1 MCSGGP
7 CGPRISPHGTSARQH
22 AAPQT
27 RLKDK
32 PMRTALLLC
41 CLIIFSLPPAVLASG
56 PEPDGNAGGAVST
69 PSASPVQASASIFPE
84 DLLKALVSP
93 KVADRDAAIAALEK
107 DDSTVAA
114 QLRETLLEAL
124 LHNTLLADA
133 AAGTLFVGDNAGQA
147 RALTA
152 AGELGAAQPADTL
165 RKVGTSNRQR
175 QRITDIL
182 NAQALT
188 STDTAKRRQASAAL
202 MDGPTPPLK
211 ADALQK
217 LLLGEKDEAVR
228 ANLGAAL
235 ALYVAADPAAVRS
248 DQLAAVSALN
258 RNGSP
263 AALNALRALAESPD
277 SAVAKAA
284 DDALYSQR
292 VSAQWG
298 QFFEMLFFGTSL
310 GSILVLAA
318 IGLAITFGVMGV
330 INMAHGELIMLGA
343 YTAWGMQQLL
353 PGQPGLALILAVP
366 AAFVVSG
373 GMGVL
378 LEKTVI
384 RFLYGRPLETLLAT
398 FGIRL
403 VLPQAVRTVFSPLN
417 RAVQNPDFMSGVWQ
431 ITQHFSL
438 TCNRV
443 YIILF
448 CLGVFALIHMAMHRT
463 RLGLEVRAVSQNRA
477 IARCMGVRAS
487 RVDALTFG
495 LGSGVAGMAGVA
507 LSQVSNVGPN
517 LGQTYIVDSFMV
529 VVFGGVGN
537 LWGTLTGGLAL
548 GIANKFLEPA
558 SGAMLSKIIILVCLI
573 LFIQKRPRG
582 LFPQKGRAVEA

>member
-1 MCSGGP
+1 
-7 CGPRISPHGTSARQH
+7 
-22 AAPQT
+22 
-27 RLKDK
+27 
-32 PMRTALLLC
+32 MRTALLLC

-56 PEPDGNAGGAVST
+56 PEPDENAGGAVST
-69 PSASPVQASASIFPE
+69 PSASPVQASPSIMPV
-84 DLLKALVSP
+84 DLLKSLVSP

-107 DDSTVAA
+107 DDSTIAA
-114 QLRETLLEAL
+114 PLRERLLEAL
-124 LHNTLLADA
+124 LRNTLLADA
-133 AAGTLFVGDNAGQA
+133 AACTLFVSDDAGQA
-147 RALTA
+147 HALTA
-152 AGELGAAQPADTL
+152 TGGLGAAQPADTL

-188 STDTAKRRQASAAL
+188 SADTARRRQASAAL
-202 MDGPTPPLK
+202 MEGPTPTLK
-211 ADALQK
+211 ADALHN
-217 LLLGEKDEAVR
+217 LLEAEKDDIVR

-235 ALYVAADPAAVRS
+235 ALYVASDPSAVRS

-263 AALNALRALAESPD
+263 SALNALRALAGSSD
-277 SAVAKAA
+277 TAVAKAA

-298 QFFEMLFFGTSL
+298 QFFEMLFFGMSL

-343 YTAWGMQQLL
+343 YTAWGMQQIL
-353 PGQPGLALILAVP
+353 PGQPGLALVLAVP
-366 AAFVVSG
+366 AAFLVSG

-398 FGIRL
+398 FGISL
-403 VLPQAVRTVFSPLN
+403 VLQQAVRTVFSPLN

-487 RVDALTFG
+487 RVDAMTFG

>member
-1 MCSGGP
+1 
-7 CGPRISPHGTSARQH
+7 
-22 AAPQT
+22 
-27 RLKDK
+27 
-32 PMRTALLLC
+32 MRTALLLC

-56 PEPDGNAGGAVST
+56 PEPDENAGGAVST
-69 PSASPVQASASIFPE
+69 PSASPVQASPSIMPV
-84 DLLKALVSP
+84 DLIKSLVSP

-107 DDSTVAA
+107 DDSTIAA
-114 QLRETLLEAL
+114 PLRERLLEAL
-124 LHNTLLADA
+124 LRNTLLADA
-133 AAGTLFVGDNAGQA
+133 AACTLFVSDDAGQA
-147 RALTA
+147 HALTA
-152 AGELGAAQPADTL
+152 TGGLGAAQPADTL

-188 STDTAKRRQASAAL
+188 SADTARRRQASAAL
-202 MDGPTPPLK
+202 MEGPTPPLK
-211 ADALQK
+211 ADALHN
-217 LLLGEKDEAVR
+217 LLEAEKDDIVR

-235 ALYVAADPAAVRS
+235 ALYVASDPAAVRS

-263 AALNALRALAESPD
+263 SALNALRALAGSSD
-277 SAVAKAA
+277 TAVAKAA

-298 QFFEMLFFGTSL
+298 QFFEMLFFGMSL

-343 YTAWGMQQLL
+343 YTAWGMQQIL
-353 PGQPGLALILAVP
+353 PGQPGLALVLAVP
-366 AAFVVSG
+366 AAFLVSG

-398 FGIRL
+398 FGISL
-403 VLPQAVRTVFSPLN
+403 VLQQAVRTVFSPLN

-487 RVDALTFG
+487 RVDAMTFG

-517 LGQTYIVDSFMV
+517 LGQTYIVNSFMV

>member
-1 MCSGGP
+1 
-7 CGPRISPHGTSARQH
+7 
-22 AAPQT
+22 
-27 RLKDK
+27 
-32 PMRTALLLC
+32 MRTALLLC

-56 PEPDGNAGGAVST
+56 PEPDENAGGAVST
-69 PSASPVQASASIFPE
+69 PSASLVQASPSIMPV
-84 DLLKALVSP
+84 DLLKSLVSP

-107 DDSTVAA
+107 DDSTIAA
-114 QLRETLLEAL
+114 PLRERLLEAL
-124 LHNTLLADA
+124 LRNTLLADA
-133 AAGTLFVGDNAGQA
+133 AACTLFVSDDAGQA
-147 RALTA
+147 HALTA
-152 AGELGAAQPADTL
+152 TGGLGAAQPADTL

-188 STDTAKRRQASAAL
+188 SADTARRRQASAAL
-202 MDGPTPPLK
+202 MEGPTPTLK
-211 ADALQK
+211 ADALHN
-217 LLLGEKDEAVR
+217 LLEAEKDDIVR

-235 ALYVAADPAAVRS
+235 ALYVANDPAAVRS

-263 AALNALRALAESPD
+263 SALNALRALAGSSD
-277 SAVAKAA
+277 TAVAKAA

-298 QFFEMLFFGTSL
+298 QFFEMLFFGMSL

-343 YTAWGMQQLL
+343 YTAWGMQQIL
-353 PGQPGLALILAVP
+353 PGQPGLALVLAVP
-366 AAFVVSG
+366 AAFLVSG

-398 FGIRL
+398 FGISL
-403 VLPQAVRTVFSPLN
+403 VLQQAVRTVFSPLN

-487 RVDALTFG
+487 RVDAMTFG

>member
-1 MCSGGP
+1 M
-7 CGPRISPHGTSARQH
+7 
-22 AAPQT
+22 
-27 RLKDK
+27 
-32 PMRTALLLC
+32 
-41 CLIIFSLPPAVLASG
+41 FSLPPAVLASG
-56 PEPDGNAGGAVST
+56 PEPDGKVGDAVST
-69 PSASPVQASASIFPE
+69 SSASPVQTSPSILPA
-84 DLLKALVSP
+84 DLLKTLVSP

-107 DDSTVAA
+107 DDSSLAA
-114 QLRETLLEAL
+114 PLREKLLEAL
-124 LHNTLLADA
+124 LRNTLLADV
-133 AAGTLFVGDNAGQA
+133 AAGALFVSDDAGQA
-147 RALTA
+147 RPLDAR
-152 AGELGAAQPADTL
+152 GELGAAQSADSL

-202 MDGPTPPLK
+202 MESTTPPLN
-211 ADALQK
+211 AEALHK
-217 LLLGEKDEAVR
+217 LLNVEKDEAVR
-228 ANLGAAL
+228 GNLNATL
-235 ALYVAADPAAVRS
+235 ALYVAADPSAVRS
-248 DQLAAVSALN
+248 DQLAAVNALN
-258 RNGSP
+258 SNGSP
-263 AALNALRALAESPD
+263 AALDALRTFAASSD
-277 SAVAKAA
+277 TAVAKAA
-284 DDALYSQR
+284 GDALYSQR
-292 VSAQWG
+292 ISAQWA

-330 INMAHGELIMLGA
+330 INMAHGEMIMLGA
-343 YTAWGMQQLL
+343 YTAWGMQQIL

-366 AAFVVSG
+366 AAFLVSG
-373 GMGVL
+373 SMGVL

-398 FGIRL
+398 FGISL
-403 VLPQAVRTVFSPLN
+403 VLQQAVRSVFSPLN

-443 YIILF
+443 YIIFF
-448 CLGVFALIHMAMHRT
+448 CLGVFALIHVAMHRT

-477 IARCMGVRAS
+477 IARCMGIRSS

-529 VVFGGVGN
+529 VVFGGVG
-537 LWGTLTGGLAL
+537 
-548 GIANKFLEPA
+548 
-558 SGAMLSKIIILVCLI
+558 
-573 LFIQKRPRG
+573 
-582 LFPQKGRAVEA
+582 

>member
-1 MCSGGP
+1 
-7 CGPRISPHGTSARQH
+7 
-22 AAPQT
+22 
-27 RLKDK
+27 
-32 PMRTALLLC
+32 MRTALLLC

-56 PEPDGNAGGAVST
+56 PEPDENAGGAVST
-69 PSASPVQASASIFPE
+69 PSASPVQASPSIMPV
-84 DLLKALVSP
+84 DLLKSLVSP

-107 DDSTVAA
+107 DDSTIAA
-114 QLRETLLEAL
+114 PLRERLLEAL
-124 LHNTLLADA
+124 LRNTLLADA
-133 AAGTLFVGDNAGQA
+133 AACTLFVSDDAGQA
-147 RALTA
+147 HALTA
-152 AGELGAAQPADTL
+152 TGGLGAAQPADTL

-188 STDTAKRRQASAAL
+188 SADTARRRQASAAL
-202 MDGPTPPLK
+202 MEGPTPTLK
-211 ADALQK
+211 ADALHN
-217 LLLGEKDEAVR
+217 LLEAEKDDIVR

-235 ALYVAADPAAVRS
+235 ALYVASDPAAVRS

-263 AALNALRALAESPD
+263 SALNALRALAGSSD
-277 SAVAKAA
+277 TAVAKAA

-298 QFFEMLFFGTSL
+298 QFFEMLFFGMSL

-343 YTAWGMQQLL
+343 YTAWGMQQIL
-353 PGQPGLALILAVP
+353 PGQPGLALVLAVP
-366 AAFVVSG
+366 AAFLVSG

-398 FGIRL
+398 FGISL
-403 VLPQAVRTVFSPLN
+403 VLQQAVRTVFSPLN

-487 RVDALTFG
+487 RVDAMTFG

>member
-1 MCSGGP
+1 
-7 CGPRISPHGTSARQH
+7 
-22 AAPQT
+22 
-27 RLKDK
+27 
-32 PMRTALLLC
+32 MRTALMLC
-41 CLIIFSLPPAVLASG
+41 CLIIFSLPTAVLATG
-56 PEPDGNAGGAVST
+56 PEPDGNAGGAVLT
-69 PSASPVQASASIFPE
+69 PSASPEQPSPSFLPP
-84 DLLKALVSP
+84 DLLKALVSS
-93 KVADRDAAIAALEK
+93 KVMDRDAAIAVLEK
-107 DDSTVAA
+107 DDSSLAA
-114 QLRETLLEAL
+114 PLREKLLEAL
-124 LHNTLLADA
+124 LSGALLADA
-133 AAGTLFVGDNAGQA
+133 AAGTLFVGDDNGQA
-147 RALTA
+147 RPLDAK
-152 AGELGAAQPADTL
+152 GELGAARSADTL

-175 QRITDIL
+175 QHITDIL

-202 MDGPTPPLK
+202 MDNATPPLK
-211 ADALQK
+211 AEALRK
-217 LLLGEKDEAVR
+217 LLDGEKDKNVR
-228 ANLGAAL
+228 ANLNAAL

-248 DQLAAVSALN
+248 DQIAAVHALN
-258 RNGSP
+258 SNGSP
-263 AALNALRALAESPD
+263 AALNALRALAGSSD

-292 VSAQWG
+292 VSAQWA
-298 QFFEMLFFGTSL
+298 QFFEMLFFGMSL

-343 YTAWGMQQLL
+343 YTAWGMQQIL

-366 AAFVVSG
+366 AAFLVSG

-398 FGIRL
+398 FGISL
-403 VLPQAVRTVFSPLN
+403 VLQQAVRTVFSPLN

-448 CLGVFALIHMAMHRT
+448 CLGVFTLIHMAMHRT
-463 RLGLEVRAVSQNRA
+463 RLGLEVRAVSQNRP

>member
-1 MCSGGP
+1 
-7 CGPRISPHGTSARQH
+7 
-22 AAPQT
+22 
-27 RLKDK
+27 
-32 PMRTALLLC
+32 MRTALLLC
-41 CLIIFSLPPAVLASG
+41 CLIFFSLPYAALASG
-56 PEPDGNAGGAVST
+56 PEPDANAGGAVST
-69 PSASPVQASASIFPE
+69 PSASPEQSSPAFLPADI
-84 DLLKALVSP
+84 LKALVSSR
-93 KVADRDAAIAALEK
+93 VMDRDAAINALEK
-107 DDSTVAA
+107 SDGGIAA
-114 QLRETLLEAL
+114 PLREKLLETMLRGTLLS
-124 LHNTLLADA
+124 DA
-133 AAGTLFVGDNAGQA
+133 ATGTLFVGNGDGQA
-147 RALTA
+147 RPLDA
-152 AGELGAAQPADTL
+152 AGALGAARSADGL

-188 STDTAKRRQASAAL
+188 SANTAKRRQASAAL

-211 ADALQK
+211 AEALHK
-217 LLLGEKDEAVR
+217 LLAGEKDAAVR
-228 ANLGAAL
+228 ANLDAAL

-248 DQLAAVSALN
+248 DQLAAVKALDK
-258 RNGSP
+258 NGSP
-263 AALNALRALAESPD
+263 SAINALRALSASHDP
-277 SAVAKAA
+277 AVAKAA
-284 DDALYSQR
+284 DDALYMQR
-292 VSAQWG
+292 VASQWS
-298 QFFEMLFFGTSL
+298 QFFEMLFFGMSL

-366 AAFVVSG
+366 AAFIVSG

-398 FGIRL
+398 FGISL
-403 VLPQAVRTVFSPLN
+403 VLQQAVRTVFSPLN
-417 RAVQNPDFMSGVWQ
+417 RAVKNPDFMSGVWQ
-431 ITQHFSL
+431 ITQNFSL

-548 GIANKFLEPA
+548 GVANKFLEPV

>member
-1 MCSGGP
+1 
-7 CGPRISPHGTSARQH
+7 
-22 AAPQT
+22 
-27 RLKDK
+27 
-32 PMRTALLLC
+32 MRTALLLC

-69 PSASPVQASASIFPE
+69 PSASPVQTSPSNLPA

-107 DDSTVAA
+107 DDSSLAA
-114 QLRETLLEAL
+114 PLREKLLEAL
-124 LHNTLLADA
+124 LRNTLLADA
-133 AAGTLFVGDNAGQA
+133 AAGALFVSDDAGQA
-147 RALTA
+147 RPLDAR
-152 AGELGAAQPADTL
+152 GELGAAQSADAL

-202 MDGPTPPLK
+202 MDSATPPLK
-211 ADALQK
+211 AEALNK
-217 LLLGEKDEAVR
+217 LLTGEKDEAVR
-228 ANLGAAL
+228 GNLNAAL
-235 ALYVAADPAAVRS
+235 ALYVAADHAAVRS
-248 DQLAAVSALN
+248 DQLAAVKALN
-258 RNGSP
+258 SNGSP
-263 AALNALRALAESPD
+263 AALSALRTLAASSD
-277 SAVAKAA
+277 AAVAKAA

-292 VSAQWG
+292 VSAQWA

-366 AAFVVSG
+366 AAFLVSG
-373 GMGVL
+373 GTGVL

-398 FGIRL
+398 FGISL
-403 VLPQAVRTVFSPLN
+403 VLQQAVRTVFSPLN
-417 RAVQNPDFMSGVWQ
+417 RAVQNPEFMSGVWQ

-448 CLGVFALIHMAMHRT
+448 CLGVFALIHVAMHRT

>member
-1 MCSGGP
+1 MAP
-7 CGPRISPHGTSARQH
+7 ATIPHGTSVGAS
-22 AAPQT
+22 AALSRQT
-27 RLKDK
+27 RLKDI

-41 CLIIFSLPPAVLASG
+41 CLVIFSLPPAVLASG

-69 PSASPVQASASIFPE
+69 PSASPVQTSPSILPA
-84 DLLKALVSP
+84 DLLRTLVSP

-107 DDSTVAA
+107 DDNNLAA
-114 QLRETLLEAL
+114 PLREKLLEAL
-124 LHNTLLADA
+124 LRNTLLADA
-133 AAGTLFVGDNAGQA
+133 AAGALFVSDDAGQA
-147 RALTA
+147 RPLDAR
-152 AGELGAAQPADTL
+152 GELGAAQSADSL

-202 MDGPTPPLK
+202 MESATPPL
-211 ADALQK
+211 DAEALHN
-217 LLLGEKDEAVR
+217 LLAGEKDEAVR
-228 ANLGAAL
+228 GNLSAAL
-235 ALYVAADPAAVRS
+235 ALYVAADPGSARS
-248 DQLAAVSALN
+248 EQLAAVTALDS
-258 RNGSP
+258 NGSP
-263 AALNALRALAESPD
+263 AALDALRTLVASSD
-277 SAVAKAA
+277 TAVAKAA
-284 DDALYSQR
+284 GDALYFQR
-292 VSAQWG
+292 ISAQWA

-343 YTAWGMQQLL
+343 YTAWSMQQIL

-366 AAFVVSG
+366 AAFLVSG
-373 GMGVL
+373 GVGVL

-398 FGIRL
+398 FGISL
-403 VLPQAVRTVFSPLN
+403 VLQQAVRTVFSPLN

-443 YIILF
+443 YIIIF

>member
-1 MCSGGP
+1 MAP
-7 CGPRISPHGTSARQH
+7 AIPPRHVCQRATLSPQA
-22 AAPQT
+22 
-27 RLKDK
+27 RLKDM

-56 PEPDGNAGGAVST
+56 PEPDENAGGAVST
-69 PSASPVQASASIFPE
+69 PSASPVQASPSIMPV
-84 DLLKALVSP
+84 DLLKSLVSP

-107 DDSTVAA
+107 DDSTIAA
-114 QLRETLLEAL
+114 PLRERLLEAL
-124 LHNTLLADA
+124 LRNTLLADA
-133 AAGTLFVGDNAGQA
+133 AACTLFVSDDAGQA
-147 RALTA
+147 HALTA
-152 AGELGAAQPADTL
+152 TGGLGAAQPADTL

-188 STDTAKRRQASAAL
+188 SADTARRRQASAAL
-202 MDGPTPPLK
+202 MEGPTPTLK
-211 ADALQK
+211 ADALHN
-217 LLLGEKDEAVR
+217 LLEAEKDDIVR

-235 ALYVAADPAAVRS
+235 ALYVASDPAAVRS

-263 AALNALRALAESPD
+263 SALNALRALAGSSD
-277 SAVAKAA
+277 TAVAKAA

-298 QFFEMLFFGTSL
+298 QFFEMLFFGMSL

-343 YTAWGMQQLL
+343 YTAWGMQQIL
-353 PGQPGLALILAVP
+353 PGQPGLALVLAVP
-366 AAFVVSG
+366 AAFLVSG

-398 FGIRL
+398 FGISL
-403 VLPQAVRTVFSPLN
+403 VLQQAVRTVFSPLN

-487 RVDALTFG
+487 RVDAITFG

>member
-1 MCSGGP
+1 
-7 CGPRISPHGTSARQH
+7 
-22 AAPQT
+22 
-27 RLKDK
+27 
-32 PMRTALLLC
+32 MRTALLLC

-69 PSASPVQASASIFPE
+69 PSASPVQTSPSIIPA

-107 DDSTVAA
+107 DDSSLAA
-114 QLRETLLEAL
+114 PLREKLLEAL
-124 LHNTLLADA
+124 LRNTLLADA
-133 AAGTLFVGDNAGQA
+133 AAGALFVSDDAGQA
-147 RALTA
+147 RPLDAK
-152 AGELGAAQPADTL
+152 GELGAVQPADNL

-188 STDTAKRRQASAAL
+188 STDTVKRRQASAAL
-202 MDGPTPPLK
+202 MDSATPPLK
-211 ADALQK
+211 AEALHK
-217 LLLGEKDEAVR
+217 LLDGEKDEAVR
-228 ANLGAAL
+228 ANLSAAL
-235 ALYVAADPAAVRS
+235 ALYVAADPASVRS
-248 DQLAAVSALN
+248 DQLAAVKALN
-258 RNGSP
+258 SNGSP
-263 AALNALRALAESPD
+263 AALNALRTLAASSD
-277 SAVAKAA
+277 TAVAKAA

-292 VSAQWG
+292 VSAQWA

-366 AAFVVSG
+366 AAFLVSG
-373 GMGVL
+373 GTGVL

-398 FGIRL
+398 FGISL
-403 VLPQAVRTVFSPLN
+403 VLQQAVRTVFSPLN
-417 RAVQNPDFMSGVWQ
+417 RAVQNPEFMSGVWQ

-448 CLGVFALIHMAMHRT
+448 CLGVFALIHVAMHRT

-477 IARCMGVRAS
+477 IARCMGIRAS

>member
-1 MCSGGP
+1 
-7 CGPRISPHGTSARQH
+7 
-22 AAPQT
+22 
-27 RLKDK
+27 
-32 PMRTALLLC
+32 MRTALLLC

-69 PSASPVQASASIFPE
+69 PSASPVQTSPCNLPA

-107 DDSTVAA
+107 DDSSLAA
-114 QLRETLLEAL
+114 PLREKLLEAL
-124 LHNTLLADA
+124 LRNTLLADA
-133 AAGTLFVGDNAGQA
+133 AAGTLFVSDDAGQA
-147 RALTA
+147 RPLDAK
-152 AGELGAAQPADTL
+152 GELGAAQSADSL

-202 MDGPTPPLK
+202 MDSLTPPLK
-211 ADALQK
+211 AEALTK
-217 LLLGEKDEAVR
+217 LLAGEKDEAVR
-228 ANLGAAL
+228 GNLNAAL

-248 DQLAAVSALN
+248 DQLSAVKALN
-258 RNGSP
+258 SNGSP
-263 AALNALRALAESPD
+263 TALNALRTLAASTD
-277 SAVAKAA
+277 AAVAKAA

-292 VSAQWG
+292 VSAQWA

-366 AAFVVSG
+366 AAFLVSG
-373 GMGVL
+373 GTGVL

-398 FGIRL
+398 FGISL
-403 VLPQAVRTVFSPLN
+403 VLQQAVRSVFSPLN
-417 RAVQNPDFMSGVWQ
+417 RAVQNPEFMSGVWQ

-448 CLGVFALIHMAMHRT
+448 CLGVFALIHVAMHRT

-477 IARCMGVRAS
+477 IARCMGIRAS

>member
-1 MCSGGP
+1 MAPAIPPMARLSE
-7 CGPRISPHGTSARQH
+7 RAQRSPTDQK
-22 AAPQT
+22 
-27 RLKDK
+27 KDI

-41 CLIIFSLPPAVLASG
+41 CLLIFSLPHAALASG

-69 PSASPVQASASIFPE
+69 PSASPVLSSSFLPA
-84 DLLKALVSP
+84 DLLKALVSS
-93 KVADRDAAIAALEK
+93 KVMDRDAAIAVLEK
-107 DDSTVAA
+107 DDSNLAA
-114 QLRETLLEAL
+114 PLREKLLETLL
-124 LHNTLLADA
+124 HGTLLADTTT
-133 AAGTLFVGDNAGQA
+133 GTLFVGDDNGQA
-147 RALTA
+147 RPLDTKGA
-152 AGELGAAQPADTL
+152 LGAPQSADSL

-182 NAQALT
+182 NAQSLT
-188 STDTAKRRQASAAL
+188 STDTTKRRQASAAL
-202 MDGPTPPLK
+202 MDSATPPLK
-211 ADALQK
+211 ADALRK
-217 LLLGEKDEAVR
+217 LLAGEKDEEVR
-228 ANLGAAL
+228 ANLDAAL
-235 ALYVAADPAAVRS
+235 ALYVAADTAAVRS
-248 DQLAAVSALN
+248 DQIAAVHALN
-258 RNGSP
+258 SNGSP
-263 AALNALRALAESPD
+263 SALNALRTLAASSD

-292 VSAQWG
+292 VSAQWA

-366 AAFVVSG
+366 AAFLVSG
-373 GMGVL
+373 GTGVL

-398 FGIRL
+398 FGISL
-403 VLPQAVRTVFSPLN
+403 VLQQAVRTVFSPLN
-417 RAVQNPDFMSGVWQ
+417 RAVQNPEFMSGVWQ

-477 IARCMGVRAS
+477 IARCMGIRAS

>member
-1 MCSGGP
+1 
-7 CGPRISPHGTSARQH
+7 
-22 AAPQT
+22 
-27 RLKDK
+27 
-32 PMRTALLLC
+32 MRTALLLC

-69 PSASPVQASASIFPE
+69 PSASPVQTSPSILPA

-107 DDSTVAA
+107 DDSTIAA
-114 QLRETLLEAL
+114 PLRERLLEAL
-124 LHNTLLADA
+124 LRNTLLADA
-133 AAGTLFVGDNAGQA
+133 AACTLFVSDDAGQA
-147 RALTA
+147 RPLDAK
-152 AGELGAAQPADTL
+152 GELGAAQSADNL

-202 MDGPTPPLK
+202 MESATPPL
-211 ADALQK
+211 DAEALHK
-217 LLLGEKDEAVR
+217 LLAGEKDEAVR
-228 ANLGAAL
+228 GNLSAAL
-235 ALYVAADPAAVRS
+235 ALYVAADPGSVRS
-248 DQLAAVSALN
+248 DQLAAVKALDS
-258 RNGSP
+258 NGSP
-263 AALNALRALAESPD
+263 AALNALRTLAASSD
-277 SAVAKAA
+277 TAVAKTAA
-284 DDALYSQR
+284 DALYFQR
-292 VSAQWG
+292 ISAEWA

-343 YTAWGMQQLL
+343 YTAWGMQQIL

-366 AAFVVSG
+366 AAFLVSG

-378 LEKTVI
+378 LEKTII

-398 FGIRL
+398 FGISL
-403 VLPQAVRTVFSPLN
+403 VLQQAVRTVFSPLN

-443 YIILF
+443 YIIIF

>member
-1 MCSGGP
+1 
-7 CGPRISPHGTSARQH
+7 
-22 AAPQT
+22 
-27 RLKDK
+27 
-32 PMRTALLLC
+32 MRTALLLC
-41 CLIIFSLPPAVLASG
+41 CLIIFSLPPAALASG
-56 PEPDGNAGGAVST
+56 PEPDGNAGGAVTT
-69 PSASPVQASASIFPE
+69 PSASPVQASPSIVSA
-84 DLLKALVSP
+84 DLLKALVSS

-107 DDSTVAA
+107 DDSTLAA
-114 QLRETLLEAL
+114 PLREKLLEAL

-133 AAGTLFVGDNAGQA
+133 AAGALFVSDEAGQA
-147 RALTA
+147 RPLTA
-152 AGELGAAQPADTL
+152 GGDLGAAQPADSL

-211 ADALQK
+211 AEALRT
-217 LLLGEKDEAVR
+217 LLEAEKDEAVR

-235 ALYVAADPAAVRS
+235 ALYVAAAPAAVRS

-263 AALNALRALAESPD
+263 SALNALRSLAESTD

-366 AAFVVSG
+366 AAFLVSG

-398 FGIRL
+398 FGISL
-403 VLPQAVRTVFSPLN
+403 VLQQAVRTVFSPLN

-431 ITQHFSL
+431 ISQHFSL

-448 CLGVFALIHMAMHRT
+448 CLAVFALIHMAMHRT

>member
-1 MCSGGP
+1 
-7 CGPRISPHGTSARQH
+7 
-22 AAPQT
+22 
-27 RLKDK
+27 
-32 PMRTALLLC
+32 MRTALLLC

-69 PSASPVQASASIFPE
+69 PSASPVQTSPSSLPA

-107 DDSTVAA
+107 DDSSLAA
-114 QLRETLLEAL
+114 PLREKLLEAL
-124 LHNTLLADA
+124 LRNTLLADA
-133 AAGTLFVGDNAGQA
+133 AAGTLFVSDDAGQA
-147 RALTA
+147 RPLDAR
-152 AGELGAAQPADTL
+152 GELGAAQSADNL

-202 MDGPTPPLK
+202 MDSATPPLK
-211 ADALQK
+211 AEALNK
-217 LLLGEKDEAVR
+217 LLAGEKDETVR

-248 DQLAAVSALN
+248 DQLAAVKALN
-258 RNGSP
+258 SNGSP
-263 AALNALRALAESPD
+263 AALNALRTLAASTD
-277 SAVAKAA
+277 TAVAKAA

-292 VSAQWG
+292 VSAQWA

-366 AAFVVSG
+366 AAFLVSG

-398 FGIRL
+398 FGISL
-403 VLPQAVRTVFSPLN
+403 VLQQAVRTVFSPLN
-417 RAVQNPDFMSGVWQ
+417 RAVQNPEFMSGVWQ

-448 CLGVFALIHMAMHRT
+448 CLGVFALIHVAMHRT

-477 IARCMGVRAS
+477 IARCMGIRAS

>member
-1 MCSGGP
+1 
-7 CGPRISPHGTSARQH
+7 
-22 AAPQT
+22 
-27 RLKDK
+27 
-32 PMRTALLLC
+32 MRAALLLC
-41 CLIIFSLPPAVLASG
+41 CIIIFSLPSAVLASG

-69 PSASPVQASASIFPE
+69 PSAPPAQPLPSFIPA

-93 KVADRDAAIAALEK
+93 KVMDRDAAIAALEK
-107 DDSTVAA
+107 NDVLPAP
-114 QLRETLLEAL
+114 LREKLLEAL
-124 LHNTLLADA
+124 LHGALLADA
-133 AAGTLFVGDNAGQA
+133 DTGGLFVSQDGTNALPFNADG
-147 RALTA
+147 
-152 AGELGAAQPADTL
+152 GLGAARNADGL

-188 STDTAKRRQASAAL
+188 SADTAKRRKASAAL
-202 MDGPTPPLK
+202 MESPVPPLA
-211 ADALQK
+211 ADALRT
-217 LLLGEKDEAVR
+217 LLAAEKDATVR
-228 ANLGAAL
+228 DNLNAAI
-235 ALYVAADPAAVRS
+235 ALYVAADTAAVRS
-248 DQLAAVSALN
+248 DQIAAVRYLDK
-258 RNGSP
+258 NGSP
-263 AALNALRALAESPD
+263 AALNALHALAGSTDP
-277 SAVAKAA
+277 AVAKAA
-284 DDALYSQR
+284 DDALYMQR

-298 QFFEMLFFGTSL
+298 QFFEMLFFGLSL

-353 PGQPGLALILAVP
+353 PGQPGLALLLAVP
-366 AAFVVSG
+366 AAFLVSG

-378 LEKTVI
+378 LEKTII

-398 FGIRL
+398 FGISL
-403 VLPQAVRTVFSPLN
+403 VLQQAVRTVFSPLN
-417 RAVQNPDFMSGVWQ
+417 RAVQNPEFMSGVWQ

-448 CLGVFALIHMAMHRT
+448 CLGVFGLIHTAMHRT
-463 RLGLEVRAVSQNRA
+463 RLGLEVRAVSQNRP

-517 LGQTYIVDSFMV
+517 LGQNFIVDSFMV

-548 GIANKFLEPA
+548 GVANKFLEPA

>member
-1 MCSGGP
+1 
-7 CGPRISPHGTSARQH
+7 
-22 AAPQT
+22 
-27 RLKDK
+27 
-32 PMRTALLLC
+32 MRTALLLC

-69 PSASPVQASASIFPE
+69 PSASPVQTSPSNLPA

-107 DDSTVAA
+107 DDSSLAA
-114 QLRETLLEAL
+114 PLREKLLEAL
-124 LHNTLLADA
+124 LRNTLLADA
-133 AAGTLFVGDNAGQA
+133 AAGALFVSDDAGQA
-147 RALTA
+147 RPLDAK
-152 AGELGAAQPADTL
+152 GELGAVQPADNL

-188 STDTAKRRQASAAL
+188 STDTVKRRQASAAL
-202 MDGPTPPLK
+202 MDSATPPLK
-211 ADALQK
+211 AEALHK
-217 LLLGEKDEAVR
+217 LLDGEKDEAVR
-228 ANLGAAL
+228 ANLSAAL
-235 ALYVAADPAAVRS
+235 ALYVAADPASVRS
-248 DQLAAVSALN
+248 DQLAAVKALN
-258 RNGSP
+258 SNGSP
-263 AALNALRALAESPD
+263 AALNALRTLAASSD
-277 SAVAKAA
+277 TAVAKAA

-292 VSAQWG
+292 VSAQWA

-366 AAFVVSG
+366 AAFLVSG
-373 GMGVL
+373 GTGVL

-398 FGIRL
+398 FGISL
-403 VLPQAVRTVFSPLN
+403 VLQQAVRTVFSPLN
-417 RAVQNPDFMSGVWQ
+417 RAVQNPEFMSGVWQ

-448 CLGVFALIHMAMHRT
+448 CLGVFALIHVAMHRT

-477 IARCMGVRAS
+477 IARCMGIRAS

>member
-1 MCSGGP
+1 
-7 CGPRISPHGTSARQH
+7 
-22 AAPQT
+22 
-27 RLKDK
+27 
-32 PMRTALLLC
+32 MRTALLLC

-69 PSASPVQASASIFPE
+69 PSASPVQASPSILPA

-114 QLRETLLEAL
+114 PLRETLLEAL

-147 RALTA
+147 RPLTA

-217 LLLGEKDEAVR
+217 LLLGEKDETVR

-235 ALYVAADPAAVRS
+235 ALYVAADPAAVRC

-258 RNGSP
+258 HNGSP
-263 AALNALRALAESPD
+263 AALNALRTLAESPD

-398 FGIRL
+398 FGISL
-403 VLPQAVRTVFSPLN
+403 VLQQAVRTVFSPLN

-487 RVDALTFG
+487 RVDAMTFG

-537 LWGTLTGGLAL
+537 LWGTLTGGLAR

>member
-1 MCSGGP
+1 
-7 CGPRISPHGTSARQH
+7 
-22 AAPQT
+22 
-27 RLKDK
+27 
-32 PMRTALLLC
+32 MRTALLLC

-69 PSASPVQASASIFPE
+69 PSASPVQASPSILPA

-114 QLRETLLEAL
+114 PLRETLLEAL

-147 RALTA
+147 RPLTA

-235 ALYVAADPAAVRS
+235 ALYVAADPAAVRC

-258 RNGSP
+258 HNGSP
-263 AALNALRALAESPD
+263 AALNALRTLAESPD

-398 FGIRL
+398 FGISL
-403 VLPQAVRTVFSPLN
+403 VLQQAVRTVFSPLN

-487 RVDALTFG
+487 RVDAMTFG

>member
-1 MCSGGP
+1 
-7 CGPRISPHGTSARQH
+7 
-22 AAPQT
+22 
-27 RLKDK
+27 
-32 PMRTALLLC
+32 MRTALLLC
-41 CLIIFSLPPAVLASG
+41 CLIIFSLPLAALASG

-69 PSASPVQASASIFPE
+69 PSALPVQTSPSVLPA

-107 DDSTVAA
+107 NDSSLAA
-114 QLRETLLEAL
+114 PLREKLLEAML
-124 LHNTLLADA
+124 RSALLADA
-133 AAGTLFVGDNAGQA
+133 SAGTLFVSDDAGQA
-147 RALTA
+147 RPLDAK
-152 AGELGAAQPADTL
+152 GELGAAQPADAL

-202 MDGPTPPLK
+202 MDSATPPLK
-211 ADALQK
+211 AEALHK
-217 LLLGEKDEAVR
+217 LLAGEKDETVR
-228 ANLGAAL
+228 ANLDAAL

-248 DQLAAVSALN
+248 DQLAAVKALN
-258 RNGSP
+258 SNGSP
-263 AALNALRALAESPD
+263 AALNALRTLAASSD
-277 SAVAKAA
+277 AAVAKAA

-292 VSAQWG
+292 VSAQWA

-366 AAFVVSG
+366 AAFLVSG

-398 FGIRL
+398 FGISL
-403 VLPQAVRTVFSPLN
+403 VLQQAVRTVFSPLN
-417 RAVQNPDFMSGVWQ
+417 RAVQNPEFMSGVWQ

-477 IARCMGVRAS
+477 IARCMGIRAS

>member
-1 MCSGGP
+1 
-7 CGPRISPHGTSARQH
+7 
-22 AAPQT
+22 
-27 RLKDK
+27 
-32 PMRTALLLC
+32 
-41 CLIIFSLPPAVLASG
+41 
-56 PEPDGNAGGAVST
+56 
-69 PSASPVQASASIFPE
+69 
-84 DLLKALVSP
+84 
-93 KVADRDAAIAALEK
+93 
-107 DDSTVAA
+107 
-114 QLRETLLEAL
+114 
-124 LHNTLLADA
+124 
-133 AAGTLFVGDNAGQA
+133 
-147 RALTA
+147 
-152 AGELGAAQPADTL
+152 
-165 RKVGTSNRQR
+165 
-175 QRITDIL
+175 
-182 NAQALT
+182 
-188 STDTAKRRQASAAL
+188 
-202 MDGPTPPLK
+202 
-211 ADALQK
+211 
-217 LLLGEKDEAVR
+217 
-228 ANLGAAL
+228 
-235 ALYVAADPAAVRS
+235 
-248 DQLAAVSALN
+248 
-258 RNGSP
+258 
-263 AALNALRALAESPD
+263 
-277 SAVAKAA
+277 
-284 DDALYSQR
+284 
-292 VSAQWG
+292 
-298 QFFEMLFFGTSL
+298 MLFFGTSL

-366 AAFVVSG
+366 AAFLVSG
-373 GMGVL
+373 GTGVL

-398 FGIRL
+398 FGISL
-403 VLPQAVRTVFSPLN
+403 VLQQAVRTVFSPLN

-487 RVDALTFG
+487 RVDAMTFG

>member
-1 MCSGGP
+1 
-7 CGPRISPHGTSARQH
+7 
-22 AAPQT
+22 
-27 RLKDK
+27 
-32 PMRTALLLC
+32 MRTALLLC
-41 CLIIFSLPPAVLASG
+41 CLIIFSLPHAVLASG

-69 PSASPVQASASIFPE
+69 PSASPVQTSPSILPA
-84 DLLKALVSP
+84 DLLKTLVSP

-107 DDSTVAA
+107 DDNTLAA
-114 QLRETLLEAL
+114 PLREKLLEAL
-124 LHNTLLADA
+124 LRNTLLADV
-133 AAGTLFVGDNAGQA
+133 AAGALFVSDDAGQA
-147 RALTA
+147 RPLDAR
-152 AGELGAAQPADTL
+152 GELGAAQSADSL

-202 MDGPTPPLK
+202 MESATPPL
-211 ADALQK
+211 DAEALHK
-217 LLLGEKDEAVR
+217 LLAGEKDEAVR
-228 ANLGAAL
+228 GNLSAAL
-235 ALYVAADPAAVRS
+235 ALYVAADPGSVRS
-248 DQLAAVSALN
+248 DQLAAVKALDS
-258 RNGSP
+258 NGSP
-263 AALNALRALAESPD
+263 AALDALRTLAASSD
-277 SAVAKAA
+277 TAVAKAA
-284 DDALYSQR
+284 SDALYFQR
-292 VSAQWG
+292 ISAQWA

-343 YTAWGMQQLL
+343 YTAWGMQQIL

-366 AAFVVSG
+366 AAFLVSG

-378 LEKTVI
+378 LEKTII

-398 FGIRL
+398 FGISL
-403 VLPQAVRTVFSPLN
+403 VLQQAVRTVFSPLN

-443 YIILF
+443 YIIIF

>member
-1 MCSGGP
+1 
-7 CGPRISPHGTSARQH
+7 
-22 AAPQT
+22 
-27 RLKDK
+27 
-32 PMRTALLLC
+32 MRTALLLC
-41 CLIIFSLPPAVLASG
+41 CLIFFSLPPAVLASG

-69 PSASPVQASASIFPE
+69 PSASPVQTSPSILPA

-93 KVADRDAAIAALEK
+93 KVADRDTAIAALEK
-107 DDSTVAA
+107 DDSSLAA
-114 QLRETLLEAL
+114 PLREKLLEAL
-124 LHNTLLADA
+124 LRNTLLADA
-133 AAGTLFVGDNAGQA
+133 AAGALFVGDDAGQA
-147 RALTA
+147 RPLD
-152 AGELGAAQPADTL
+152 AGGDLGAARSADSL

-202 MDGPTPPLK
+202 MDSATPSLK
-211 ADALQK
+211 ADALHK
-217 LLLGEKDEAVR
+217 LLAGEKDEAVR
-228 ANLGAAL
+228 ANLSAAL
-235 ALYVAADPAAVRS
+235 ALHVAADPAAVRS
-248 DQLAAVSALN
+248 DQIAAVSALN

-263 AALNALRALAESPD
+263 AALNALRALAAASD
-277 SAVAKAA
+277 TAVAKAA

-292 VSAQWG
+292 VASQWA
-298 QFFEMLFFGTSL
+298 QFFEMLFFGMSL

-366 AAFVVSG
+366 AAFLVSG
-373 GMGVL
+373 GTGVL

-398 FGIRL
+398 FGISL
-403 VLPQAVRTVFSPLN
+403 VLQQAVRTVFSPLN

>member
-1 MCSGGP
+1 
-7 CGPRISPHGTSARQH
+7 
-22 AAPQT
+22 
-27 RLKDK
+27 
-32 PMRTALLLC
+32 MRTALLLC

-69 PSASPVQASASIFPE
+69 PSASPVQTSPSIIPA

-107 DDSTVAA
+107 DDSSLAA
-114 QLRETLLEAL
+114 PLREKLLEAL
-124 LHNTLLADA
+124 LRNTLLADA
-133 AAGTLFVGDNAGQA
+133 AAGALFVSDDAGQA
-147 RALTA
+147 RPLNAK
-152 AGELGAAQPADTL
+152 GELGTAQSADSL

-188 STDTAKRRQASAAL
+188 STDTVKRRQASAAL
-202 MDGPTPPLK
+202 MDSATPPLK
-211 ADALQK
+211 AEALHK
-217 LLLGEKDEAVR
+217 LLDGEKDEAVR
-228 ANLGAAL
+228 ANLSAAL
-235 ALYVAADPAAVRS
+235 ALYVAADPASVRS
-248 DQLAAVSALN
+248 DQLAAVKALN
-258 RNGSP
+258 SNGSP
-263 AALNALRALAESPD
+263 AALNALRTLAASSD
-277 SAVAKAA
+277 TAVAKAA

-292 VSAQWG
+292 VSAQWA

-366 AAFVVSG
+366 AAFLVSG
-373 GMGVL
+373 GTGVL

-398 FGIRL
+398 FGISL
-403 VLPQAVRTVFSPLN
+403 VLQQAVRTVFSPLN
-417 RAVQNPDFMSGVWQ
+417 RAVQNPEFMSGVWQ

-448 CLGVFALIHMAMHRT
+448 CLGVFALIHVAMHRT

-477 IARCMGVRAS
+477 IARCMGIRAS